1 MIVTLNSAEP
11 KAQNNAAK
19 ADSKA
24 GKIFPG
30 CIVEVRS
37 SADHARDGDFMRLRP
52 VRGLTMVRIIYAQVA
67 MGDGI
72 WDIATVTVSPLINPR
87 ER

>member
-37 SADHARDGDFMRLRP
+37 PAGHAHDGDFTSLRH
-52 VRGLTMVRIIYAQVA
+52 VLGLTVVRLIYAQVA

-72 WDIATVTVSPLINPR
+72 WDKATVTVSP
-87 ER
+87 